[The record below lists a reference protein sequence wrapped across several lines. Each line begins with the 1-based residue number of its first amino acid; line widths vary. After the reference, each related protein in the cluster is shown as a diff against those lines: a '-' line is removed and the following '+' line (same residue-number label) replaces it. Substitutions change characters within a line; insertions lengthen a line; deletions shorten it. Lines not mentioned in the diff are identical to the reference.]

1 MEHLL
6 NQLRTQSQN
15 FYNIWR
21 LEPSRYQ
28 TTYFIMGHSFK
39 DIICCIRIVGNLGS
53 SVNSSSLPSWVCN
66 YLRNYIRSQ
75 KDEDQIITWRKRV
88 FGEHDLGTYKRACLF
103 APLDFTSYQKLQATP
118 TGTEPTPPNFLRV
131 DKPACMLSLCR
142 QTGPKER
149 LEAQAGVH
157 CCYSQTHKSSKLL
170 LP

>member
-1 MEHLL
+1 MNNAANDLNLVDTVRRWTRRITFLWRPHGTFTKSTENSITELL
-6 NQLRTQSQN
+6 Y

-103 APLDFTSYQKLQATP
+103 APLDFTSYQRLKATP
-118 TGTEPTPPNFLRV
+118 TGTEPTPPNFLR
-131 DKPACMLSLCR
+131 DR
-142 QTGPKER
+142 G
-149 LEAQAGVH
+149 
-157 CCYSQTHKSSKLL
+157 
-170 LP
+170 